1 MKYTIIKKL
10 GNGAFSSVFLVKLK
24 YNNKL
29 CALKRLS
36 KNNDTLRLSFKN
48 EISLLTKLNHP
59 NIVPIIN
66 YFETKNFCNIIL
78 PYAKYGTLETLI
90 EKKLNKSVKFMDD
103 DIKKIILEMSK
114 GIDYLHKNKII
125 HCDIKPSNILLFG
138 NKIIKICDFGVS
150 RDFKNSKYQ
159 TAIGTP
165 YYIAPEIVNN
175 EGYNHN
181 IDYWSLGVIS
191 YELIT
196 LKKPFTGS
204 GYYHLI
210 LKIVK
215 NKYNKKIIPKK
226 YLVLIEN
233 LLHNQP
239 ELRYNHINIVSFF
252 SKLIIL
258 PLIYK

>member
-1 MKYTIIKKL
+1 MKYTMIKKL
-10 GNGAFSSVFLVKLK
+10 GDGAFSSVFLVKLN

-29 CALKRLS
+29 CALKRLN
-36 KNNDTLRLSFKN
+36 KNNDTLRSSFKN
-48 EISLLTKLNHP
+48 EISLLTKLKHP

-90 EKKLNKSVKFMDD
+90 EKKINKNVKFIGD
-103 DIKKIILEMSK
+103 DIKKIILEISK
-114 GIDYLHKNKII
+114 GIDYLHKNKVI

-150 RDFKNSKYQ
+150 RNFKISKHQ

-165 YYIAPEIVNN
+165 YYIAPEIANN
-175 EGYNHN
+175 KGYNN
-181 IDYWSLGVIS
+181 SIDYWSLGVIS

-204 GYYHLI
+204 GYYQLI
-210 LKIVK
+210 LKIV
-215 NKYNKKIIPKK
+215 NNNYNKHLIPKK
-226 YLVLIEN
+226 YFVLIVN

-239 ELRYNHINIVSFF
+239 ELRYNHINILSFF
-252 SKLIIL
+252 SKVINL